1 MGANFKFRIP
11 DAAQRGAAMVD
22 VIDTLPRAKARVST
36 GNKQQRRTT

>member
-22 VIDTLPRAKARVST
+22 VIGAGALQSLIFN
-36 GNKQQRRTT
+36 GKQQRRTT

>member
-22 VIDTLPRAKARVST
+22 VIGAQARSKA
-36 GNKQQRRTT
+36 